1 MKLNAAQLQR
11 ALGQLEGRAIPD
23 DHPVI
28 PQLKD
33 LFGDHTFFLDPHG
46 LNIVEP
52 VEASGTAA
60 MSGTVVDLAS
70 WSDDCRS
77 GLELRKPQ
85 ATDLLIEL
93 CCDDLGG
100 ASR

>member
-1 MKLNAAQLQR
+1 MKVNAAQLQR

-52 VEASGTAA
+52 VEASGAAA
-60 MSGTVVDLAS
+60 MSGTVVNLAS

-77 GLELRKPQ
+77 GLELHKPQ

-93 CCDDLGG
+93 GY
-100 ASR
+100 RH